1 MTGELRTDLPSSLSG
16 NGAKDEATPELE
28 AAERNLDQAA
38 EMFIQTVNEFLAA
51 GGSPQ
56 VVMEKFQKLALQAQG

>member
-1 MTGELRTDLPSSLSG
+1 
-16 NGAKDEATPELE
+16 
-28 AAERNLDQAA
+28 
-38 EMFIQTVNEFLAA
+38 MFIQTVNEFLAA